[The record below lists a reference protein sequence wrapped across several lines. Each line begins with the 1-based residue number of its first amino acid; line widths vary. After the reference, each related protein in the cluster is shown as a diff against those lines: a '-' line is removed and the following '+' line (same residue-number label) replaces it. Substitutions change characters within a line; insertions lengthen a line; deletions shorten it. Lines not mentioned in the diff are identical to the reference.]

1 MERIVS
7 ALNEL
12 KEISNAYNISA
23 ERVSD
28 LLEEIKD
35 AKICT
40 PVIGRFSSGKSA
52 LLNTVLGYRK
62 RMLKED
68 ITPETAVP
76 TELMYAENEQAEFI
90 RNDETSEISSVGE
103 YKETEADAG
112 TVKCVRLYLDN
123 IFLKEIP
130 DIMLVDMPGFESGY
144 EIHNK
149 AIDNYLPRSLAYI
162 IAFPADDMI
171 VRSSVGN
178 ILKELC
184 IYDMPLCVVI
194 TKFDKKN
201 DDFDLTF
208 EKLKESLKRY
218 VGDREITYCRT
229 SSLDGYA
236 GELKQFLITMQE
248 QAQEILAG
256 KYRRLMLP
264 VLENTE
270 NYLKT
275 LISSSEL
282 SESELAEQQE
292 SLHKKFDLIDS
303 RFEKEQVD
311 FQHEISE
318 CVSEIKDDLLRTLE
332 AEESTLTTM
341 ILNKQSIRDYLNTT
355 VRNSVAASVKKR
367 LLPRVEKYVRRVNSV
382 VNIDAMGDVNISCTF
397 DTSDLQKGLGAKI
410 VSVAAG
416 YLFAGPLVAI
426 VTGIFA
432 IFSSRKKREEAKQR
446 IRMQLRDDVFPQI
459 LGDVGDNIEREVTR
473 QAALINTTIG
483 NELKEQKK
491 TLENALADVKDRMQA
506 EKEQKE
512 ALACNVQAALERI
525 GEIRD
530 GL

>member
-256 KYRRLMLP
+256 KYRKLFK
-264 VLENTE
+264 NAD
-270 NYLKT
+270 K
-275 LISSSEL
+275 
-282 SESELAEQQE
+282 QQ
-292 SLHKKFDLIDS
+292 
-303 RFEKEQVD
+303 
-311 FQHEISE
+311 
-318 CVSEIKDDLLRTLE
+318 
-332 AEESTLTTM
+332 
-341 ILNKQSIRDYLNTT
+341 
-355 VRNSVAASVKKR
+355 
-367 LLPRVEKYVRRVNSV
+367 
-382 VNIDAMGDVNISCTF
+382 
-397 DTSDLQKGLGAKI
+397 
-410 VSVAAG
+410 
-416 YLFAGPLVAI
+416 
-426 VTGIFA
+426 
-432 IFSSRKKREEAKQR
+432 
-446 IRMQLRDDVFPQI
+446 
-459 LGDVGDNIEREVTR
+459 
-473 QAALINTTIG
+473 
-483 NELKEQKK
+483 
-491 TLENALADVKDRMQA
+491 
-506 EKEQKE
+506 
-512 ALACNVQAALERI
+512 
-525 GEIRD
+525 
-530 GL
+530 